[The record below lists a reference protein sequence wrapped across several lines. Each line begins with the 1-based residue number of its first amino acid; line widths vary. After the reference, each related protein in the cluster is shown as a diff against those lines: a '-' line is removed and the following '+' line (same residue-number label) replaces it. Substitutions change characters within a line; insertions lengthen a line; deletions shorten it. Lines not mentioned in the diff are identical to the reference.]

1 MDAVTN
7 VQAAPTFHSIY
18 LEAPAKR
25 SERLPELDGL
35 RGIAILQVVLWHYAL
50 LEPLHGSFVYYV
62 LKLLRLS
69 WSGVDL
75 FFVLS
80 GFLIG
85 GILLDARE
93 SPNYFKTFYI
103 RRFCRIFPLYY
114 LVVAVLLAGQTFF
127 ASSPV
132 FKGTF
137 HWPVYAAYLQNF
149 WSAATGSLGPAFLAV
164 TWSLAVEE
172 QFYLSLPMLIRITSA
187 KILPWILTGIVV
199 LTPLIRTYVFD
210 HYGGGVACY
219 VLPFCRTD
227 SLCLGVLGALLVRS
241 PVAMKAAEQSRRV
254 INLLF
259 CVVSAGVIWFLFEH
273 PSPMTKVM
281 SGAGYTLLA
290 IFYWMVL
297 LKGILQPD
305 GVIARILRLRAL
317 QQLGILAYG
326 VYLFHQP
333 VMMIC
338 NGNTPPQF
346 ATLSAYSTVAL
357 AFVLTIV
364 LAKISWHFFEKP
376 IIHIGHR
383 FRY

>member
-1 MDAVTN
+1 V
-7 VQAAPTFHSIY
+7 
-18 LEAPAKR
+18 
-25 SERLPELDGL
+25 
-35 RGIAILQVVLWHYAL
+35 L
-50 LEPLHGSFVYYV
+50 LEPVHGSPLYYV
-62 LKLLRLS
+62 FKLLRLS

-114 LVVAVLLAGQTFF
+114 LVVGILAIGQTFF
-127 ASSPV
+127 VSNPLFV
-132 FKGTF
+132 GTF

-172 QFYLSLPMLIRITSA
+172 QFYLTLPLLIRVTASKA
-187 KILPWILTGIVV
+187 LPWILAGIVI
-199 LTPLIRTYVFD
+199 LTPLIRIYILD
-210 HYGGGVACY
+210 HYGNIAAY
-219 VLPFCRTD
+219 VLLFCRTD

-241 PVAMKAAEQSRRV
+241 PDAMNAVEKSRRV

-259 CVVSAGVIWFLFEH
+259 FVVAAGVVWFLLKH

-281 SGAGYTLLA
+281 SQAGYTLLA
-290 IFYWMVL
+290 IFYWLVL
-297 LKGILQPD
+297 LKGVLQPD

-317 QQLGILAYG
+317 QELGILAYG
-326 VYLFHQP
+326 VYLFHEP
-333 VMMIC
+333 VRMIC
-338 NGNTPPQF
+338 NGDRPPQF
-346 ATLSAYSTVAL
+346 ATLSAYSTVLL

-376 IIHIGHR
+376 IIRIGHR
-383 FRY
+383 FKY